1 MKLVAIG
8 AGQAGGKVL
17 DRLLEH
23 DARHP
28 GTFLAHAVAVNTAE
42 PDLQALDAVPEESR
56 LLIGQST
63 VGGHGTGTD
72 PETGRECAREAESE
86 IQSAIDH
93 APTSSIDGFVVIA
106 GLGGGTGSGAAP
118 VIAERLRAVYAEPV
132 YGLGILP
139 TADEGGLYSRNAAD
153 SLQAFVGATD
163 GLLVFDNDAFKSS
176 GETLSEGYGAINE
189 EIATRFGTLFSAGEL
204 EALGD
209 DIAESVVDASEIINT
224 LEGLVSVGYAS
235 EELPDDAGDDG
246 GLLGRVLGGSDDD
259 SIGSDAVV
267 QIPALVRRAALGKL
281 TLPCNL
287 ASTSKALLIVAGPP
301 EHLSRKGIDNARSWL
316 ESEIDCRE
324 VRAGD
329 YPLPDADRVAALVV
343 LSGVTDVPR
352 IDRMQSQ
359 AVDAETAET
368 SEAESED
375 AMQDL
380 IEYGDDSDGDGA
392 TDGHT

>member
-42 PDLQALDAVPEESR
+42 PDLQALDAVPEETR

-118 VIAERLRAVYAEPV
+118 V
-132 YGLGILP
+132 
-139 TADEGGLYSRNAAD
+139 
-153 SLQAFVGATD
+153 
-163 GLLVFDNDAFKSS
+163 
-176 GETLSEGYGAINE
+176 
-189 EIATRFGTLFSAGEL
+189 
-204 EALGD
+204 
-209 DIAESVVDASEIINT
+209 IAESVVDASEIINT

-380 IEYGDDSDGDGA
+380 IEYGDENDGHENDGDGT